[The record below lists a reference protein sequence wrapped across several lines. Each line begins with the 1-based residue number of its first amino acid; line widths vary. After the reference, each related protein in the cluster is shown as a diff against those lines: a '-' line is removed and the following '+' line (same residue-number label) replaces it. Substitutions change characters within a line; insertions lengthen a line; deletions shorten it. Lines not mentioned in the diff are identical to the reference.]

1 MRNSMSLHSD
11 EYSLGSEVLCQSS
24 GSDSE
29 LPLEELRPNP
39 QLLTKFPQ
47 ATWGLSRDRVWV
59 GLQSLCLG
67 PPGLE
72 KALGHVGVRLR
83 LKGTEGAQ
91 ACLPPL
97 VSEGGRPHLGAQQA
111 SWARVG
117 RSDTLHSS
125 PAPQS
130 WRVPPT
136 CLSAFTPASFLC
148 PQDQHGP
155 DRASEGIRPSPRAG
169 QTSLADRAGDT
180 LVRFRLIQAPKS
192 PSRHGNPFS
201 LSATPQGRWSCLAS
215 TSPPPSVPP
224 HPTVSLGGSS
234 CLLGH

>member
-1 MRNSMSLHSD
+1 M
-11 EYSLGSEVLCQSS
+11 
-24 GSDSE
+24 
-29 LPLEELRPNP
+29 
-39 QLLTKFPQ
+39 
-47 ATWGLSRDRVWV
+47 

-180 LVRFRLIQAPKS
+180 LGALPPDPSPQESLQAWEPLLPLSHPSGALVLSGLHFSSPLCPPTSYRFTWGFLLS
-192 PSRHGNPFS
+192 PWALRSP
-201 LSATPQGRWSCLAS
+201 
-215 TSPPPSVPP
+215 TSVLQVP
-224 HPTVSLGGSS
+224 
-234 CLLGH
+234 